1 MANNA
6 SNVSTGK
13 PKVGGAIFV
22 APKGT
27 TLPTD
32 ATTALNP
39 AFTCLGYCSED
50 GVTNSN
56 SVESSTVKAWG
67 GDVVLSM
74 QTGKSDSFK
83 FKLIEVLNLDVL
95 KFVYGDDNVIGTDLA
110 TGITI
115 KSNGSEAEEKALVV
129 DMVMRDDNLKRIVIP
144 AGKLSSLGDIVYK
157 ASDLV
162 GYDVTISAAPDS
174 SDNTHYEY
182 IQTPGD

>member
-32 ATTALNP
+32 ATTALNA
-39 AFTCLGYCSED
+39 AFVCLGYCSED

-95 KFVYGDDNVIGTDLA
+95 KFVYGDDNVSGTDLT

-115 KSNGSEAEEKALVV
+115 TANGAEAEEKALVI
-129 DMVMRDDNLKRIVIP
+129 DMVMRDDNLKRLVIP
-144 AGKLSSLGDIVYK
+144 AGKLSALGDVVYK

-182 IQTPGD
+182 IQSP